1 LQSGEGMKLYGT
13 DVCTDCIMA
22 KKLLEKNN
30 QSYDWIDVSNIPD
43 FEGEIPRLEI
53 DDVPLISIDN
63 KQVVVGLGGITKY
76 LRGL

>member
-1 LQSGEGMKLYGT
+1 MKLYGN

-53 DDVPLISIDN
+53 DDMPSSSIDN
-63 KQVVVGLGGITKY
+63 NQVIVGLSRISKY
-76 LRGL
+76 LRELLW

>member
-1 LQSGEGMKLYGT
+1 
-13 DVCTDCIMA
+13 MA

-53 DDVPLISIDN
+53 DDMPSSSIDN
-63 KQVVVGLGGITKY
+63 NQVIVGLSRISKY
-76 LRGL
+76 LRELLW